1 MYGVHR
7 TMGDWHLMGHV
18 NAFAQYLN
26 EASDRAGDQF
36 GSINWMMGMARRAVG
51 SARVGV
57 RAMFSLEPW
66 TIPGCGYPDL
76 LATGEVCEGEHI
88 HDRQHPHDLFMELAA
103 DYDRPL
109 SRTMRW
115 QVYAGLAGEP
125 ALGPTAYPHRVS
137 ALPNPLAPITHH
149 WLDATHITFGVL
161 TAGVYG
167 ARWKAE
173 GSVFN
178 GREPDEERT
187 GVDLDALDSF
197 SGRLWWLPVPALAF
211 QVSAG
216 QLTESEVAEDG
227 DSRADVDRITAS
239 ASYHRALSNGI
250 WASTLAWGRNHE
262 DHGSTQALL
271 METSVN
277 IQERDVW
284 FGRFETGRKSAEDL
298 DIEADGD
305 FFVVSKLQAGYTRYL
320 KPWHGLS
327 AGVGVGMSAGFV
339 PSELVPAYGDRVNLG
354 FSVFVN
360 VRTARAH

>member
-1 MYGVHR
+1 
-7 TMGDWHLMGHV
+7 
-18 NAFAQYLN
+18 
-26 EASDRAGDQF
+26 
-36 GSINWMMGMARRAVG
+36 
-51 SARVGV
+51 
-57 RAMFSLEPW
+57 
-66 TIPGCGYPDL
+66 
-76 LATGEVCEGEHI
+76 
-88 HDRQHPHDLFMELAA
+88 MELAA

-109 SRTMRW
+109 SRAVRW
-115 QVYAGLAGEP
+115 QIYAGLAGEP

-197 SGRLWWLPVPALAF
+197 SGRLWWLPAPALAF

-216 QLTESEVAEDG
+216 RLIASELAEDG
-227 DSRADVDRITAS
+227 ASRTDVDRITAS

-262 DHGSTQALL
+262 EHGSTQALL
-271 METSVN
+271 LETSVA
-277 IQERDVW
+277 IQERHVW
-284 FGRFETGRKSAEDL
+284 FSRFETGRKSAEDL
-298 DIEADGD
+298 AVAPHDAT
-305 FFVVSKLQAGYTRYL
+305 FPVSKLQAGYTRYL
-320 KPWHGLS
+320 KPWQGLA

-339 PSELVPAYGDRVNLG
+339 PSDLVPAYGDRVNLG
-354 FSVFVN
+354 FHVFVN
-360 VRTARAH
+360 VRTARTARYISAQRRSRL